1 MAHARV
7 PRSMIKTLVIAE
19 AGVNHNGD
27 PDLAFKLVRSAAD
40 IGADVVKFQ
49 TFQSRALA
57 TSHAEKAAYQ
67 KANTGELENQLT
79 MLKRLEISPEL
90 HLELIEYCRKCGIE
104 FLSTAFD
111 SNSIDLLNS
120 LHLSR
125 WKIPSGEITNL
136 PYLQKI
142 GSLKKP
148 VILSTGMSYLGE
160 IEAAINVLEK
170 SGLDRDL
177 ITVLHCT
184 SEYPAPFDQVNLR
197 AMQTIADSF
206 HVNVGY
212 SDHTEGISVPI
223 AAVAMGATVI
233 EKHLTLDRTMI
244 GPDHQASL
252 EPDQFAA
259 MVKSIRTLEKSMGN
273 GIKQPTSNEL
283 INRSV
288 VRKSIVASK
297 SISVGESFS
306 SENLTSKRPGTG
318 ISPMYFDDLIGTKAT
333 KSYVPDEQILWPQV

>member
-7 PRSMIKTLVIAE
+7 TRSMIKTLVIAE

-79 MLKRLEISPEL
+79 MLKKLEISPDL

-120 LHLSR
+120 LDLSR

-142 GSLKKP
+142 GSFKKP

-160 IEAAINVLEK
+160 IESAINVLEK

-184 SEYPAPFDQVNLR
+184 SEYPAPYDQVNLR
-197 AMQTIADSF
+197 AMQTIAQSF
-206 HVNVGY
+206 NVKVGY
-212 SDHTEGISVPI
+212 SDHTDGISVPI

-259 MVKSIRTLEKSMGN
+259 MVKGIRTLEKSMGN

-318 ISPMYFDDLIGTKAT
+318 ISPMFFDDLIGTKAT